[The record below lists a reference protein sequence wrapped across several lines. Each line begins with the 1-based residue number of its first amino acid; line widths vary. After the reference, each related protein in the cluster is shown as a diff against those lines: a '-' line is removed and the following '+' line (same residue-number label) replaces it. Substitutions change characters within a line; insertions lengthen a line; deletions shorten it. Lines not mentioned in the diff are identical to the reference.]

1 MSDVKSILVNFQPIS
16 LRAMDE
22 VALMER
28 VDEKFTVSLKK
39 TLEVLSKISDK
50 YYCLEI
56 NGKRLFNYQTE
67 YFDND
72 NKTLFKNHQNG
83 KLTDTKLDLETI

>member
-28 VDEKFTVSLKK
+28 VDEKFTVS
-39 TLEVLSKISDK
+39 
-50 YYCLEI
+50 
-56 NGKRLFNYQTE
+56 
-67 YFDND
+67 
-72 NKTLFKNHQNG
+72 
-83 KLTDTKLDLETI
+83 

>member
-56 NGKRLFNYQTE
+56 NGKRLFNY
-67 YFDND
+67 F
-72 NKTLFKNHQNG
+72 
-83 KLTDTKLDLETI
+83 I